1 MVIKK
6 STVVFSDSNC
16 YGDSVFIHTSI
27 LPTLLT
33 IQNSG
38 NRAIIHRRTMN
49 YSYPLVITI
58 SHCLL

>member
-1 MVIKK
+1 MIIGINDNILW
-6 STVVFSDSNC
+6 FSKRHGN
-16 YGDSVFIHTSI
+16 SVFIHTSI

-49 YSYPLVITI
+49 YSYPIVITNSYYLI
-58 SHCLL
+58 